1 MTSTRRR
8 IFWSN
13 FEIDLT
19 FTTPQTIRICA
30 PIWTPFQNFRRRSQ
44 DGLDPSKGFSP
55 QPYWHR
61 PKIIAKTPFCIAK
74 RPKDPGFG
82 PLWDH
87 FPRSRGPY
95 DPQVVSLGQWPC
107 LPLGAKTTNACVCV
121 LYVKGSRPLPR
132 EVYSDRWAPG
142 G

>member
-1 MTSTRRR
+1 LFLIFGRKDPNDSDQPAHPDDQGGGTKEKVDPHEGNPRYQKRQKPHKNGGAKTFPSSKRGCKGRFVTPTRRR

-55 QPYWHR
+55 
-61 PKIIAKTPFCIAK
+61 
-74 RPKDPGFG
+74 
-82 PLWDH
+82 
-87 FPRSRGPY
+87 
-95 DPQVVSLGQWPC
+95 
-107 LPLGAKTTNACVCV
+107 
-121 LYVKGSRPLPR
+121 
-132 EVYSDRWAPG
+132 
-142 G
+142 